1 MEIRNVIELSAF
13 SKSLSKKI
21 TYLNHEERILIDIEQ
36 IAAITPSSE
45 REDLP
50 KKVGL
55 ASCNNDEAKEEL
67 YTCVLLKCGFS
78 VRVIESMESVGQTKS
93 GVKKETKGADG
104 KVTVAFVPEITRYK
118 VICGSNGKV
127 GTRYNVIKIP
137 KEEKGRVIRKT
148 VIDNGTVG
156 RRLTDEEFVNM
167 YPSQCNIFKEIFKK
181 VAIIGLDYMLILKS
195 K

>member
-1 MEIRNVIELSAF
+1 MRSKRKMETVRIRKANATI
-13 SKSLSKKI
+13 KK
-21 TYLNHEERILIDIEQ
+21 E
-36 IAAITPSSE
+36 
-45 REDLP
+45 
-50 KKVGL
+50 
-55 ASCNNDEAKEEL
+55 
-67 YTCVLLKCGFS
+67 
-78 VRVIESMESVGQTKS
+78 S

-167 YPSQCNIFKEIFKK
+167 YPSQCNIFKEIFKEEFQ
-181 VAIIGLDYMLILKS
+181 VASQKIQKT
-195 K
+195 KR

>member
-55 ASCNNDEAKEEL
+55 ASCNNDETKEEL

-78 VRVIESMESVGQTKS
+78 VSVGQTKS
-93 GVKKETKGADG
+93 RVKKETKGADG

-167 YPSQCNIFKEIFKK
+167 YPSQCNIFKEIFKEEFQK
-181 VAIIGLDYMLILKS
+181 LKN
-195 K
+195 KK

>member
-1 MEIRNVIELSAF
+1 MRSKRKMETVRIRKANATI
-13 SKSLSKKI
+13 KKEKVVCFAQDRDVS
-21 TYLNHEERILIDIEQ
+21 TRIL
-36 IAAITPSSE
+36 AI
-45 REDLP
+45 L
-50 KKVGL
+50 
-55 ASCNNDEAKEEL
+55 
-67 YTCVLLKCGFS
+67 
-78 VRVIESMESVGQTKS
+78 SVGQTKS
-93 GVKKETKGADG
+93 GVK

-167 YPSQCNIFKEIFKK
+167 YPSQCNIFKEIFKEEFQVAYQK
-181 VAIIGLDYMLILKS
+181 VYEKLKN
-195 K
+195 KK

>member
-1 MEIRNVIELSAF
+1 MR
-13 SKSLSKKI
+13 SKRKPDFVCPTDSIASMRVLTSLSCAKHTTFSFLI
-21 TYLNHEERILIDIEQ
+21 VAFALRIRTVSI
-36 IAAITPSSE
+36 
-45 REDLP
+45 
-50 KKVGL
+50 
-55 ASCNNDEAKEEL
+55 
-67 YTCVLLKCGFS
+67 
-78 VRVIESMESVGQTKS
+78 
-93 GVKKETKGADG
+93 VKKETKGADG

-167 YPSQCNIFKEIFKK
+167 YPSQCNIFKEIFKEEFQ
-181 VAIIGLDYMLILKS
+181 VASQKIQKT
-195 K
+195 KR

>member
-1 MEIRNVIELSAF
+1 MR
-13 SKSLSKKI
+13 SKRKDVS
-21 TYLNHEERILIDIEQ
+21 TRIL
-36 IAAITPSSE
+36 AI
-45 REDLP
+45 L
-50 KKVGL
+50 
-55 ASCNNDEAKEEL
+55 
-67 YTCVLLKCGFS
+67 
-78 VRVIESMESVGQTKS
+78 SVGQTKYGDCTYS
-93 GVKKETKGADG
+93 QGECYNQKRKSSMFCTGQTGVKKETKGADG

-167 YPSQCNIFKEIFKK
+167 YPSQCNIFKEIFKEEFQVAYQK
-181 VAIIGLDYMLILKS
+181 VYEKLKN
-195 K
+195 KK